1 MHMDSEKFI
10 HGWIDAWNSRSLE
23 RILSH
28 YSDDIEI
35 TTPMISM
42 ATGNDKSTLK
52 GKEAVAAYWAE
63 ALEKLPDLHFELLDW
78 AEGVDCV
85 SVYYRSVMDMI
96 AIETMWFDENG
107 RVCRMNASYR
117 KKTDA

>member
-1 MHMDSEKFI
+1 MSSEKFV
-10 HGWIDAWNSRSLE
+10 HEWIGTWNSRNLK

-52 GKEAVAAYWAE
+52 GREAVAAYWAE
-63 ALEKLPDLHFELLDW
+63 
-78 AEGVDCV
+78 CV
-85 SVYYRSVMDMI
+85 SVYYRSVMDLI

-107 RVCRMNASYR
+107 RVCCMNASYR
-117 KKTDA
+117 KKTDD